1 MSDKRAAAQL
11 MKDFNELK
19 KHPVEGFS
27 VDLVKDS
34 DIFTWEIFVQGPPQ
48 TFYEGGAFRAILKFP
63 SDFPYTPPKMNFTS
77 DVWHPNVYWGSTKA
91 GEVCISILHPPGGN
105 PEAPDECES
114 DSERWNPA
122 HSVTTIILSVISMLS
137 DPNFSSP
144 ANVDASVQWRRDIE
158 KFKAKV
164 KETVNKSI
172 KELPPG
178 FKFPK
183 PAKYVPEKA
192 FELDP
197 NDDDDYPTQ
206 PVKKAGP
213 YDSIYKTMEGMD
225 FTRDQIDAAIK
236 SLLDAGKKVHEDNVM
251 EKLCN

>member
-1 MSDKRAAAQL
+1 MSGEKRASAQL
-11 MKDFNELK
+11 MKDFNDLK
-19 KHPVEGFS
+19 KHPVEGFA

-34 DIFTWEIFVQGPPQ
+34 DIFTWEIHIQGPPQ

-63 SDFPYTPPKMNFTS
+63 SDFPYTPPKLTFTS

-144 ANVDASVQWRRDIE
+144 ANVEASVQWRRELE

-164 KETVNKSI
+164 KETVQKSI

-178 FKFPK
+178 FQFPK
-183 PAKYVPEKA
+183 PKKYVPEKM
-192 FELDP
+192 LDL
-197 NDDDDYPTQ
+197 DEDDYPSTPAQ
-206 PVKKAGP
+206 PAAGP
-213 YDSIYKTMEGMD
+213 YDSIYKTLLSMD
-225 FTRDQIDAAIK
+225 FSREQIAGAIK
-236 SLLDAGKKVHEDNVM
+236 SLLDAGKKVHEDSVM
-251 EKLCN
+251 EKLC

>member
-11 MKDFNELK
+11 LKDFNELK
-19 KHPVEGFS
+19 KRPVEGFT
-27 VDLVKDS
+27 VDLIKES
-34 DIFTWEIFVQGPPQ
+34 DIFAWEVYIQGPPQ

-63 SDFPYTPPKMNFTS
+63 QDFPYTPPKMSFTS
-77 DVWHPNVYWGSTKA
+77 EVWHPNVYWGSTKA

-144 ANVDASVQWRRDIE
+144 ANVEASVQWRRDLS
-158 KFKAKV
+158 KFKTKV
-164 KETVNKSI
+164 KETVNKSL

-178 FKFPK
+178 FEFPK
-183 PAKYVPEKA
+183 PVKYVPEKS
-192 FELDP
+192 FEIDP
-197 NDDDDYPTQ
+197 NEDDDYQSGGLTSSTILSFSSSSSQ
-206 PVKKAGP
+206 TSGP
-213 YDSIYKTMEGMD
+213 YDAIYKSLESMD
-225 FTRDQIDAAIK
+225 F
-236 SLLDAGKKVHEDNVM
+236 
-251 EKLCN
+251 